1 LIRHC
6 ALPIAVRAASSSL
19 LKTRHLTHTESRTEP
34 PTKQIKAIETK
45 LNE

>member
-1 LIRHC
+1 LCFAYRRTGGFK
-6 ALPIAVRAASSSL
+6 LAA
-19 LKTRHLTHTESRTEP
+19 KDPPLTHTQSRTEP